1 MQISTRRKTKNSLNC
16 LKHRPQK
23 LIIWKKN
30 RVKNLK
36 KNLISIRQTIKN
48 LKLPKILKIWKKDLS
63 KKRKTLIN
71 SFKMNQNLLIKE
83 VKKTGIWMMMI
94 TDKRLRARRMN

>member
-1 MQISTRRKTKNSLNC
+1 
-16 LKHRPQK
+16 
-23 LIIWKKN
+23 
-30 RVKNLK
+30 
-36 KNLISIRQTIKN
+36 